1 MNLTLTKRELLPAL
15 KTVASVVEDRK
26 VLPILSTILLQTDG
40 DMLKLTGGDGEIE
53 ISYQLQVETGADFA
67 VTVPKK
73 LLDITRSLPDGS
85 ELNLTDKDG
94 NGKLIVH
101 SGKSRFTLATLAAND
116 YPASSELENTQEFTT
131 PQAQLKAF
139 LKQCVFCSA
148 NNDVRYYLNGLLVEI
163 KDGEIHFVAT
173 DGHRMATTQVASEG
187 EGLELVS
194 DTETSVII
202 PRKTVLELL
211 KLLGDDSDGN
221 VQISFND
228 THIRFT
234 MNESLQLTSKLID
247 GKFPDWRAVIPQQ
260 AHNVVT
266 LDKTNLQAALTRV
279 ALLSNEKY
287 KGVRL
292 TLAENLL
299 TINAKNPNQE
309 EATEELEVDYT
320 GEPLEI
326 GFNCVYLLEALAV
339 IGTSEVRLAFTD
351 SNSSVLITQTGD
363 EPGQWIIMPM
373 RL

>member
-1 MNLTLTKRELLPAL
+1 MNLTLTKQELLHPL
-15 KTVASVVEDRK
+15 KMVASVVEERK

-40 DMLKLTGGDGEIE
+40 DLLKLTGGDGEIE
-53 ISYQLQVETGADFA
+53 ISCQLPIESGADFA

-85 ELNLTDKDG
+85 ELNLTDTSG

-101 SGKSRFTLATLAAND
+101 SGKSRFTLSTLAAND
-116 YPASSELENTQEFTT
+116 YPASPELETTQEFTT
-131 PQAQLKAF
+131 PQARLKYL

-148 NNDVRYYLNGLLVEI
+148 TNDVRYYLNGLLLEI
-163 KDGEIHFVAT
+163 NDDEIHLVAT

-187 EGLELVS
+187 EGLELVN

-211 KLLGDDSDGN
+211 KLLGDDSD

-292 TLAENLL
+292 TLTENLL

-339 IGTSEVRLAFTD
+339 IGTSDVRLAFTD

-363 EPGQWIIMPM
+363 ETGQWIIMPM